1 MRSLV
6 HAFALGLAIL
16 SSAAGAEEMITVTP
30 AGTAATTTGSAS
42 NFTGTVVVDARFQA
56 AAPARIG
63 GGTVTFAP
71 GARTAWHSHALG
83 QTLFVTSGVGLVQSW
98 GGPIREIRPGDVVWI
113 PPGVKH
119 WHGASATNGMS
130 HIAIAESL
138 DGKSVDWMELVS
150 DEQYRR

>member
-6 HAFALGLAIL
+6 HALALVLLIL
-16 SSAAGAEEMITVTP
+16 TSAAGAEEMITVTP
-30 AGTAATTTGSAS
+30 AGTTATTTGSAS

-56 AAPARIG
+56 PAPARIG

-71 GARTAWHSHALG
+71 GARTAWHSHPLG

-130 HIAIAESL
+130 HIAVAEAL
-138 DGKSVDWMELVS
+138 EGKSVDWMEPVG